1 MRLISNDQEQK
12 VVTTDDIIVS
22 SDKSSNIVLTDVIDQ
37 LSQDSIE
44 AKSNI
49 KWLAAHRG
57 YGNGIG
63 GSGGGG
69 ISLTPEFLLYVGD
82 MTTNI
87 TAGTS
92 DIILNGQNTYP
103 IKVKVNR
110 SQGHAF
116 SIILKV
122 DNSITKINL
131 PVDSSYEYTVNKF
144 LQSNGTI
151 SVTGTDL
158 DTGDDLETLS
168 FPYLTESQTYNFRL
182 KNNLTGVPTAAESKE
197 ILSED
202 AHNYSM
208 IIDYK
213 CALSGVSATY
223 TEINSYKSAN
233 NQPLTTGNLDY
244 NGKIEGEQEIT
255 DLFPKSNSLFGQYKI
270 GFDIVQTWEGKS
282 TNFSKSIILTIIPT
296 TYFEQYSLDQGT
308 VFNTLEE
315 AKKVASTDL
324 VTAGYLPLMFKWY
337 IGQHNTG
344 YKTYALKVER
354 LAKNDIYKESGT
366 GFNNVSIK
374 IRTNTNLSNYGLNIY
389 YSTADDSQ
397 KFTFIENK
405 VTYTYQ
411 ILRLTM
417 TTSDGNISYRY
428 LAIKEPVKSYTW
440 PDAGSYGITHYDR
453 VYYYRSSNDISDS
466 NLPAPAQGI
475 SVNIPSPDDGQNNQ
489 RSVNICLGVQ
499 YSKYSKENSVIAS
512 ISNGSNNIITFT
524 QSSVTINGQQ
534 ISYYLPTQ
542 ENLDKS
548 STNPDDWALIDLNIQ
563 YVKTVGSA
571 AWVDISL
578 YVNGDLCGELQSLQ
592 MLERGGWKSL
602 TITDEWSGYV
612 NLYDVSFYSTKT
624 MVDDTTLATYTPW
637 DIAAVMY
644 YNKYIKTLN
653 ENNTSNDTT
662 DLLNTVLSPSKLLT
676 DTSIG
681 LQYLTS
687 NNDFK
692 EISKSLPVVLLQ
704 ISASGQKTASQ
715 WLKEDWLK
723 PYTNETDDVLGQ
735 DAKLYYYQD
744 GSEPYYN
751 DAYTFSIQVQGS
763 SSKLYRSKNIQLTI
777 KNTENADNRVLF
789 TPNYIPITN
798 NMSPEE
804 EETAYQTFLPEE
816 SFVLKAD
823 IVDSSMCNNNA
834 IGNFVNKYTAKFKT
848 GVDSKEDYA
857 PYIKNCLL
865 GFPVLVVFEVE
876 DKYYIM
882 GIYNFNLGRDSYG
895 NLGYYT
901 KDYYTNVFK
910 VLNAKGSDGS
920 VVSGKFQ
927 YVTIPTPLINENLY
941 MAEVSNGD
949 HWFDFSQYDK
959 NLLTNSSKG
968 MFSHIT
974 QAKSKDFSDKLS
986 TFVKQVS
993 RAGGYIFDTMKKNR
1007 VDLGTLSNTAFPY
1020 REGILDETSGLY
1032 ISGNYVSDYTKQYTL
1047 NSNNEYVLNTTDSE
1061 ATSSDLTTL
1070 ISEGTADNPNT
1081 PMLDYRSV
1089 CEYYTIVMI
1098 FGMLDSVM
1106 KNLEIKSWTIQNL
1119 IPTFYAAFYDMDT
1132 ANGKNNAGG
1141 KTNYA
1146 AFSDYWQS
1154 INDKKQLKG
1163 IKIYRDYWPN
1173 FSDQTAAQ
1181 SGYDIPMTYLLA
1193 IGKYA
1198 QLKWKNTNTTPNT
1211 VSSLAEGSLYLPSL
1225 LYHNQEYELSPLT
1238 LYASYRC
1245 SGGPLENA
1253 HKFVQNF
1260 YKARLKNVPQALIN
1274 INYRNKYF
1282 NLQLWDRGNEILDYG
1297 SDSVRNGGNELAYIE
1312 DWLDARLKMLDSY
1325 FFVNPNVVQN
1335 IQYCTI
1341 SKTIDDSGAMTTKY
1355 NWETNGHL
1363 NIVTNAYGNVLCLNS
1378 LNGDLLQ
1385 DVQNNEDVNIL
1396 QSILGKTPLKMDFA
1410 SGINTIDITAPKDSI
1425 SLIQYS
1431 DSSFNN
1437 IIQPDSQNPYTI
1449 SVGAAG
1455 NNSINYYGSNVW
1467 KTISNIGSM
1476 LGSLTS
1482 GIYTITSKY
1491 LTNIYGLSNNTM
1503 NGLILN
1509 CPNVTSIQ
1517 LNNNSVAKTYTGDLK
1532 ISNDTVGLTSLD
1544 ISNTKFS
1551 IRSIQDSNYNNL
1563 ALMPNLTTVVLN
1575 GCESSEIDLTATNKI
1590 TSLSLNN
1597 TTITTFACNAWTEN
1611 IVLNESSQ
1619 KFTNL
1624 TIIGNNTNSLTITGT
1639 NNNDT
1644 SQLNTLRVSNIST
1657 LTIKDCPNL
1666 SQVYISGVKTLKI
1679 INCSLNS
1686 DLLVTRNG
1694 NTGTPRTI
1702 TIPNDCNTINFQS
1715 TTGFSIVNLE
1725 LNRTAPVYCEDDCF
1739 RETKVTEI
1747 TDQYT
1752 DSKNINYLYFIG
1764 DRAFYKVTTLPI
1776 INADK
1781 HPLPIRWGNVNNVDG
1796 EISIGNRSA
1805 TQAFGDFIPASNTN
1819 TNANWITLLSS
1830 MGGTRVTS
1838 AAYMFRACPIP
1849 AISYDE
1855 ANSLGDA
1862 LQLTNATNVDG
1873 IFRYTKIKWYT
1884 KRLMNFP
1891 KITRMDRCTQ
1901 YLPNSSED
1909 SVMYFTLD
1917 FLQICGQNVIYYDCE
1932 AESSQ
1937 GINIEW
1943 RNPDGS
1949 EITNTRASD
1958 QHRRILASDVL
1969 KYLPKIQTLYQIFI
1983 NTSQY
1988 IDLYNAFQNNR
1999 DLRTIN
2005 GFIWQ
2010 DTYAYNY
2017 TWHVTDTEDNVTYS
2031 SIFSNLPKVTSIQYL
2046 GEANIAPKESGY
2058 MQGDTYTDG
2067 DYIDYI
2073 HLFTEDQWGAL
2084 QNGSI
2089 SFNQELSYAYRNT
2102 AFQMYKYI
2110 TYEDFST
2117 IIQYLSGQPRW
2128 LGFFQ
2133 NCIITDASSDLILFQ
2148 NIPVLSK
2155 VTEFYK
2161 TFSNFKVANIEEGK
2175 QYALILSKD
2184 FREYLPNCTSF
2195 GSVFSNTIQK
2205 TVFPYNFWNNRGSLI
2220 DIESINGYIP
2230 ETRVTTTTSTDS
2242 KGKTT
2247 TTTVKSTIKVPVKG
2261 KYYDY
2266 NSSNIT
2272 NLQNIFAN
2280 VYWDVNSIF
2289 DPFNNLPSNLS
2300 VTGNTNEEK
2309 YISLQNLAKQ
2319 YSTLYKCKTNDN
2331 GQYLNSAG
2339 EIIDDSNITDRVWEE
2354 VHTNTYYVNGSK
2366 RTLRPATEFSDVLTP
2381 VFQNGDQASNY
2392 GLYQNVNIKQ
2402 SDNSILTLAVNYY
2415 TLPTE
2420 VYPILPT
2427 DFFYNQ
2433 NLQNKAIDGVFSGF
2447 PVSTTFSYIQNNTSY
2462 NIQYTPSSGSNG
2474 ILMGYLPQHL
2484 YSNAQITQ
2492 AYSTIANQ
2500 IVLPVKQADIT
2511 EGSAT
2516 VHIYSF
2522 VPKEFV
2528 PNTMTVL
2535 DNAFN
2540 FQILLPDY
2548 KSATEYDRYFIFRK
2562 DSFVNRSAVA
2572 SMSYG
2577 LPSYI
2582 QRTSTSGNTTINRT
2596 NFAANPKV
2604 DTNYYL
2610 MGDPNNKYSACT
2622 FSEFNN
2628 LKHYNLITGRL
2639 TEVLEGNLFNP
2650 NKNLDSVTIL
2660 SGQGYLFNNF
2670 QQHDGNYSVI
2680 NAKLIFPVL
2689 NVQASTK
2696 YILPSGLNNLQINKS
2711 SLNNSTTNFDYSSG
2725 INIID

>member
-1 MRLISNDQEQK
+1 MRLINNNQEQK

-22 SDKSSNIVLTDVIDQ
+22 SDKSSSTVLTDVIDQ
-37 LSQDSIE
+37 LSQDNRE
-44 AKSNI
+44 TKSNI

-57 YGNGIG
+57 YGNG

-69 ISLTPEFLLYVGD
+69 GTSLTPEFLLYVGD

-87 TAGTS
+87 TKGTT
-92 DIILNGQNTYP
+92 DIILNGQDTYP

-116 SIILKV
+116 SIVLKV

-168 FPYLTESQTYNFRL
+168 FPYLTESQSYNF
-182 KNNLTGVPTAAESKE
+182 KIKDNLTGTVIPAESKE
-197 ILSED
+197 ILSEN
-202 AHNYSM
+202 AHNYS
-208 IIDYK
+208 ILIDYK

-223 TEINSYKSAN
+223 TEINSYKTAN
-233 NQPLTTGNLDY
+233 NQQLTTGDLDY

-255 DLFPKSNSLFGQYKI
+255 NLFPNSNSIFGQYKI

-282 TNFSKSIILTIIPT
+282 TNFSKNIIFTIIPA

-315 AKKVASTDL
+315 AQHANSSDL
-324 VTAGYLPLMFKWY
+324 VTAGYLPLIFKWY
-337 IGQHNTG
+337 IGQQTTG
-344 YKTYALKVER
+344 YETYALKVER
-354 LAKNDIYKESGT
+354 LTKDNTYKESGI

-374 IRTNTNLSNYGLNIY
+374 IRTDTNLSNYGLNIY
-389 YSTADDSQ
+389 YSDAEDSQ
-397 KFTFIENK
+397 KISIIENK
-405 VTYTYQ
+405 ITYTYQ
-411 ILRLTM
+411 ILRLSM
-417 TTSDGNISYRY
+417 TRSDGSISYRY
-428 LAIKEPVKSYTW
+428 LAIKEPEKSYTW
-440 PDAGSYGITHYDR
+440 PEAGNFGILSYDR
-453 VYYYRSSNDISDS
+453 VYYYRSNSDKS
-466 NLPAPAQGI
+466 DANLPIPARNI
-475 SVNIPSPDDGQNNQ
+475 KVNIPSPDDGQNNQ
-489 RSVNICLGVQ
+489 RSVNICLGIQ
-499 YSKYSKENSVIAS
+499 YSRYSKENSIIAS
-512 ISNGSNNIITFT
+512 ISNGSADIITFT
-524 QSSVTINGQQ
+524 QSQVTINGQQ

-542 ENLDKS
+542 ENLNKS
-548 STNPDDWALIDLNIQ
+548 STDPDDWALIDLNIQ

-571 AWVDISL
+571 AYVDISL

-624 MVDDTTLATYTPW
+624 KIDDTHLATYTPW

-653 ENNTSNDTT
+653 EKNTSNDTT
-662 DLLNTVLSPSKLLT
+662 ELLNTVLSSSKLLT

-692 EISKSLPVVLLQ
+692 TISKSLPVVLLQ
-704 ISASGQKTASQ
+704 ISGSGQKTASQ
-715 WLKEDWLK
+715 WLQEDWLK

-735 DAKLYYYQD
+735 DAKLYYYLD
-744 GSEPYYN
+744 GSEPSYN

-777 KNTENADNRVLF
+777 KNKEESDNKVLF
-789 TPNYIPITN
+789 TPNYIPVTE
-798 NMSPEE
+798 NMSEE
-804 EETAYQTFLPEE
+804 EEEAAYQTFLPEE

-823 IVDSSMCNNNA
+823 VVDSSMCNNNA
-834 IGNFVNKYTAKFKT
+834 IGNFVNKYTTKFKT
-848 GVDSKEDYA
+848 VADSKEDYA

-865 GFPVLVVFEVE
+865 GFPVLVVFEV
-876 DKYYIM
+876 DTKYYIM
-882 GIYNFNLGRDSYG
+882 GVYNFNLGRDSYG

-910 VLNAKGSDGS
+910 TLNTKDSSGSM
-920 VVSGKFQ
+920 VSGKFQ
-927 YVTIPTPLINENLY
+927 YVTIPTPIVSEDLY

-949 HWFDFSQYDK
+949 HWFDFSQYNK
-959 NLLTNSSKG
+959 NLLTNKSKG

-974 QAKSKDFSDKLS
+974 QAGSKDYSDKLV

-993 RAGGYIFDTMKKNR
+993 KAGGYIFDTMKKNR
-1007 VDLGTLSNTAFPY
+1007 IDLGSLPTTAFPY
-1020 REGILDETSGLY
+1020 REGILDKTSGLY
-1032 ISGNYVSDYTKQYTL
+1032 VSGNYVSDYTKQYKL
-1047 NSNNEYVLNTTDSE
+1047 NNNNEYVLNTTDAE
-1061 ATSSDLTTL
+1061 AVSSDLTSL

-1098 FGMLDSVM
+1098 FGMVDSVM
-1106 KNLEIKSWTIQNL
+1106 KNLEIKSWTIQNP

-1141 KTNYA
+1141 KTNYV

-1154 INDKKQLKG
+1154 INNKNQLKG

-1173 FSDQTAAQ
+1173 FSSSTKAE

-1198 QLKWKNTNTTPNT
+1198 QLKWKNTNTNT
-1211 VSSLAEGSLYLPSL
+1211 TSSLAEGSLYLPSL
-1225 LYHNQEYELSPLT
+1225 LYNNQEYEFSPLT
-1238 LYASYRC
+1238 LYASYRRV
-1245 SGGPLENA
+1245 GGPLESA
-1253 HKFVQNF
+1253 KKFVKDF

-1282 NLQLWDRGNEILDYG
+1282 NLQLWDRGTSSLDYG

-1312 DWLDARLKMLDSY
+1312 DWLDSRLKMLDSY
-1325 FFVNPNVVQN
+1325 FFVNPNITQN

-1341 SKTIDDSGAMTTKY
+1341 SKTTDDSGTTTTNY
-1355 NWETNGHL
+1355 NWETDGHL
-1363 NIVTNAYGNVLCLNS
+1363 NIVTNDYGNILCLDP

-1396 QSILGKTPLKMDFA
+1396 QSILGRTPLKMEFA
-1410 SGINTIDITAPKDSI
+1410 SGVNTIDITAPKDSI

-1431 DSSFNN
+1431 DSNFTNV
-1437 IIQPDSQNPYTI
+1437 IQPDAQNKYTI

-1491 LTNIYGLSNNTM
+1491 LTKIYGLSNNKIEG
-1503 NGLILN
+1503 GLILN

-1517 LNNNSVAKTYTGDLK
+1517 LNNNSVAKTYQGDLK
-1532 ISNDTVGLTSLD
+1532 ISNDTVGLTYLN
-1544 ISNTKFS
+1544 ISNTKFDIKS
-1551 IRSIQDSNYNNL
+1551 QNNDNYNNFS
-1563 ALMPNLTTVVLN
+1563 LMPNLTSVVLD
-1575 GCESSEIDLTATNKI
+1575 GCKSSEIDLTAISNLN
-1590 TSLSLNN
+1590 SLSLRN
-1597 TTITTFACNAWTEN
+1597 TIITTFACNTWTKD
-1611 IVLNESSQ
+1611 ITLNEASQ

-1624 TIIGNNTNSLTITGT
+1624 TIIGKNANSLTITGT
-1639 NNNDT
+1639 NNNQT
-1644 SQLNTLRVSNIST
+1644 SKLNTLRVTNINT
-1657 LTIKDCPNL
+1657 LTIQNCPNL
-1666 SQVYISGVKTLKI
+1666 SQVYISGVKTLRI

-1686 DLLVTRNG
+1686 DLSVTKNNG
-1694 NTGTPRTI
+1694 TGTPRVI
-1702 TIPNDCNTINFQS
+1702 TIPNDCEAINFYA
-1715 TTGFSIVNLE
+1715 TTGFDTVNLE
-1725 LNRTAPVYCEDDCF
+1725 TGRATPVYCQDDCF
-1739 RETKVTEI
+1739 RETKVKEI
-1747 TDQYT
+1747 TNQYVT
-1752 DSKNINYLYFIG
+1752 SNNDPKYLYFIG
-1764 DRAFYKVTTLPI
+1764 DRAFYKVSTLSLLDGNKKLLPI
-1776 INADK
+1776 HWGRGNIINGQ
-1781 HPLPIRWGNVNNVDG
+1781 L
-1796 EISIGNRSA
+1796 SITSRSA
-1805 TQAFGDFIPASNTN
+1805 NSAFEQFYPTNGN
-1819 TNANWITLLSS
+1819 TNANWTTLLDS
-1830 MGGTRVTS
+1830 MEGIYVTS
-1838 AAYMFRACPIP
+1838 AVCMFRDCPIP
-1849 AISYDE
+1849 AASYDE
-1855 ANSLGDA
+1855 SVNLGNH
-1862 LQLTNATNVDG
+1862 LHLTNATNVDG
-1873 IFRYTKIKWYT
+1873 IFRFTKIRWYT
-1884 KRLMNFP
+1884 KELMNFP
-1891 KITRMDRCTQ
+1891 KITGMNKCTQ
-1901 YLPNSSED
+1901 YVPNSSRD
-1909 SVMYFTLD
+1909 QFMYFTTD
-1917 FLQICGQNVIYYDCE
+1917 FLRYCGSNVTYYDCS
-1932 AESSQ
+1932 AENSQ
-1937 GINIEW
+1937 GYPIEW
-1943 RNPDGS
+1943 RNPNGS
-1949 EITNTRASD
+1949 EITNIRASD
-1958 QHRRILASDVL
+1958 SHRRILASDVL
-1969 KYLPKIQTLYQIFI
+1969 QYLPKIQTLYQIFI
-1983 NTSQY
+1983 NTYQY

-1999 DLRTIN
+1999 DLRTIS

-2010 DTYAYNY
+2010 GTYAYNY
-2017 TWHVTDTEDNVTYS
+2017 TWHVTDTEGNVTYS
-2031 SIFSNLPKVTSIQYL
+2031 SIFSNVPNVTSIQHL
-2046 GEANIAPKESGY
+2046 GETNIAPKELGY
-2058 MQGDTYTDG
+2058 MQGATYTDG

-2073 HLFTEDQWGAL
+2073 HLFTNTQWKAI

-2089 SFNQELSYAYRNT
+2089 SFNQSIDYAYRNK

-2110 TYEDFST
+2110 TQKDFST
-2117 IIQYLSGQPRW
+2117 ILIYLSGQSRW

-2133 NCIITDASSDLILFQ
+2133 NCIITDASADLILFQ
-2148 NIPVLSK
+2148 NIPVLSR
-2155 VTEFYK
+2155 VREFYK
-2161 TFSNFKVANIEEGK
+2161 TFSNFRVADIENKK
-2175 QYALILSKD
+2175 QYALILSEN
-2184 FREYLPNCTSF
+2184 FRTYLPNCTSF
-2195 GSVFSNTIQK
+2195 TWAFSSTIQK
-2205 TVFPYNFWNNRGSLI
+2205 TVFPYNFWNNRDSI
-2220 DIESINGYIP
+2220 TDIETINGYIP

-2261 KYYDY
+2261 KYFNY

-2272 NLQNIFAN
+2272 NLQNMFAN
-2280 VYWDVNSIF
+2280 VYWDINNVFN
-2289 DPFNNLPSNLS
+2289 PFNNLPSNLS
-2300 VTGNTNEEK
+2300 ITGTTDEEK
-2309 YISLQNLAKQ
+2309 YTSLQSLAKQ
-2319 YSTLYKCKTNDN
+2319 YSTLYKCKTNNN

-2339 EIIDDSNITDRVWEE
+2339 EIIDDSNTADRVWEE
-2354 VHTNTYYVNGSK
+2354 VNTNVYYVNGSR

-2381 VFQNGDQASNY
+2381 AFQNGDQASNY

-2415 TLPTE
+2415 TSPTE

-2433 NLQNKAIDGVFSGF
+2433 NLQNKAIDGVFSGL
-2447 PVSTTFSYIQNNTSY
+2447 PISTTFSYIQNATTPY
-2462 NIQYTPSSGSNG
+2462 DIQYTPSSNSKGM
-2474 ILMGYLPQHL
+2474 LMGYLPQHL
-2484 YSNAQITQ
+2484 YSNTQITQ
-2492 AYSTIANQ
+2492 AYNTIANQ
-2500 IVLPVKQADIT
+2500 IVLPIKQADIT

-2540 FQILLPDY
+2540 FQILLPNY

-2582 QRTSTSGNTTINRT
+2582 QRTSTSGDTTINRT
-2596 NFAANPKV
+2596 NFASNPKV

-2610 MGDPNNKYSACT
+2610 MGDSDNKYSICT
-2622 FSEFNN
+2622 FSEFSN

-2639 TEVLEGNLFNP
+2639 TEILEGNLFNP
-2650 NKNLDSVTIL
+2650 NKNLDSVNIL

-2680 NAKLIFPVL
+2680 NAKLIFPIF

-2711 SLNNSTTNFDYSSG
+2711 SLNNSTTNFDY
-2725 INIID
+2725 INSNVTIIG